1 MRRLCCSS
9 RASDVSH
16 QEHRG
21 LLYTPQYQGLSDP
34 LVASGLIR
42 PLAAVDPHIKVAHWI
57 RPGFIESLGA
67 LDHLHPPRHWV
78 PSGDLRPAWLL
89 CMITGTVKGW
99 AVIGCLPII
108 LLEAG
113 L

>member
-1 MRRLCCSS
+1 MHPTAPGSIGS
-9 RASDVSH
+9 PHGIRAHLTPGSNGSH
-16 QEHRG
+16 SNG
-21 LLYTPQYQGLSDP
+21 
-34 LVASGLIR
+34 
-42 PLAAVDPHIKVAHWI
+42 AHWI
-57 RPGFIESLGA
+57 QPGFIEFLGA